1 MNQDTFRQV
10 VDLIHDNTK
19 VRRTGENDYELTLKE
34 EYEVK
39 AKMEAL
45 IKNGG

>member
-1 MNQDTFRQV
+1 MNSDTFRQV

-19 VRRTGENDYELTLKE
+19 VRRTSENEYELTLNE

-39 AKMEAL
+39 NKMEAL
-45 IKNGG
+45 IK

>member
-1 MNQDTFRQV
+1 MNSDTFRQV

-19 VRRTGENDYELTLKE
+19 VKRNSENDYTLTLE
-34 EYEVK
+34 EEFEVQ

-45 IKNGG
+45 IK

>member
-1 MNQDTFRQV
+1 MNSDTFKQI

-19 VRRTGENDYELTLKE
+19 VKRNSENDYELSLDE

-39 AKMEAL
+39 AKIDQL
-45 IKNGG
+45 LK